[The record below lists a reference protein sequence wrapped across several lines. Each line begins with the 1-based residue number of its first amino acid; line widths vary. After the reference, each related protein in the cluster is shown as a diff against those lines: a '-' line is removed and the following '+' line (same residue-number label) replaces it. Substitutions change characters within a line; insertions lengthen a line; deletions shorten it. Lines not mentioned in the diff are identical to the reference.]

1 MKQAFF
7 IIALATTIV
16 SCNNTNTKGKSEQT
30 DTTATSSTQQT
41 TANAD
46 LFGTEWKLLELN
58 GKTIKLDTTFKK
70 EPVLVFEKGTEK
82 LNGNGGC
89 NGFMG
94 SYKLK
99 ENNGIELTLAGATM
113 MACPNLELETQFQD
127 VLKQT
132 KSYHIEGN
140 TLVLDNNSKTSI
152 AKLEAATK

>member
-1 MKQAFF
+1 MKKTFF
-7 IIALATTIV
+7 ILALATIIV
-16 SCNNTNTKGKSEQT
+16 SCNNTNTKSNTEQA
-30 DTTATSSTQQT
+30 DTTVTSSTQPI

-94 SYKLK
+94 SYKIK
-99 ENNGIELTLAGATM
+99 ENNGIELTLGGATM
-113 MACPNLELETQFQD
+113 MACPNLELENQFHD

-140 TLVLDNNSKTSI
+140 TLLLNNNAKTTI
-152 AKLEAATK
+152 AKLEASAK